1 MKKLYLQRFVLVS
14 SDIVSI
20 VFSFIVSIL
29 VSKVYHEDL
38 LGRPFSSFFNP
49 GISKL
54 LGFSIILVF
63 AYMGHYTKRKPFW
76 EELLQILKVVLIL
89 FILNFGLAFILQKG
103 SLKIMLT
110 VFWLMLI
117 FTIPTCRYISKQLMI
132 KLNVWQRDLYII
144 GAGVSAFEAYKL
156 FAKNK
161 LMGYNLIGF
170 IGLHESKQELKRLDK
185 IIFKEDLLSRL
196 DSINKNCDVIVA
208 LPAQLLNEELKFIN
222 RVQHNCLSLM
232 ILPEIQG
239 LSLYGA
245 EVNHFFGN
253 EQLVIRLNTNLSNW
267 LNRLIKRIFDLIAV
281 VIILIIISPV
291 MLVIAL
297 AIKITTRGKVFY
309 SHKRIGINA
318 SHFGC
323 LKFQTMY
330 PNSKELLE
338 NILNTDVKRKK
349 EWEAT
354 FKLKDDPRV
363 TPVGKFLRETSLDE
377 LPQLFNVLIGQMSL
391 VGPRP
396 IVDAEIERYNDSFFY
411 YQLVLPGITG
421 LWQIS
426 GRSDV
431 GYTQRVALD
440 ECYVRNW
447 SLWYDIVILIKTV
460 SVVIKKTGAY

>member
-1 MKKLYLQRFVLVS
+1 MKKLYLQRLILIS

-38 LGRPFSSFFNP
+38 LATPFSSFFNP

-54 LGFSIILVF
+54 LGLSIILVF

-76 EELLQILKVVLIL
+76 EELLQILKVVLVL
-89 FILNFGLAFILQKG
+89 FILNFGIAFILQKS

-110 VFWLMLI
+110 VFWLTLI
-117 FTIPTCRYISKQLMI
+117 FMLVMGRSIAKKIMQGLYI
-132 KLNVWQRDLYII
+132 WQRDLYII
-144 GAGVSAFEAYKL
+144 GTGKGAAEAYKL

-161 LMGYNLIGF
+161 LMGYNLVGF
-170 IGLHESKQELKRLDK
+170 VNLHEQSLVINSQIITKENLLNRLN
-185 IIFKEDLLSRL
+185 SL
-196 DSINKNCDVIVA
+196 DKNCDVIVA
-208 LPAQLLNEELKFIN
+208 LPSQLLSDELKFIN
-222 RVQHNCLSLM
+222 HIQHNCLSLM
-232 ILPEIQG
+232 MLPEIHG

-267 LNRLIKRIFDLIAV
+267 LNRLVKRIFDLTVVV
-281 VIILIIISPV
+281 VIIILISPIMLII
-291 MLVIAL
+291 AL
-297 AIKITTRGKVFY
+297 TIKVTTRSKVFY
-309 SHKRIGINA
+309 SHKRVGINA
-318 SHFGC
+318 SYFGC

-330 PNSKELLE
+330 PNSKELLD
-338 NILNTDVKRKK
+338 NILNSDASRKK
-349 EWEAT
+349 EWEET

-377 LPQLFNVLIGQMSL
+377 LPQLFNVLAGQMSL

-396 IVDAEIERYNDSFFY
+396 IVEAEIERYNDSFFY

-431 GYTQRVALD
+431 GYAKRVALD

>member
-1 MKKLYLQRFVLVS
+1 
-14 SDIVSI
+14 
-20 VFSFIVSIL
+20 
-29 VSKVYHEDL
+29 
-38 LGRPFSSFFNP
+38 
-49 GISKL
+49 
-54 LGFSIILVF
+54 
-63 AYMGHYTKRKPFW
+63 
-76 EELLQILKVVLIL
+76 
-89 FILNFGLAFILQKG
+89 
-103 SLKIMLT
+103 
-110 VFWLMLI
+110 
-117 FTIPTCRYISKQLMI
+117 
-132 KLNVWQRDLYII
+132 
-144 GAGVSAFEAYKL
+144 
-156 FAKNK
+156 
-161 LMGYNLIGF
+161 
-170 IGLHESKQELKRLDK
+170 
-185 IIFKEDLLSRL
+185 
-196 DSINKNCDVIVA
+196 
-208 LPAQLLNEELKFIN
+208 
-222 RVQHNCLSLM
+222 
-232 ILPEIQG
+232 
-239 LSLYGA
+239 
-245 EVNHFFGN
+245 
-253 EQLVIRLNTNLSNW
+253 
-267 LNRLIKRIFDLIAV
+267 
-281 VIILIIISPV
+281 
-291 MLVIAL
+291 
-297 AIKITTRGKVFY
+297 
-309 SHKRIGINA
+309 
-318 SHFGC
+318 
-323 LKFQTMY
+323 MY